1 MPKRNLAVPIA
12 ISLSALALCSGL
24 ALAETNP
31 IKPVAKPQTSI
42 PASAASGD
50 AFVCGTYKGNEKE
63 NLGRYQLHRS
73 TVRKAVQGS
82 SAAPPN
88 SFIYDNVWIVED
100 DGTLAVSGFN
110 PFDTDNQTIHFVSNS
125 NGSYTASVATFTFDA
140 TLGTNLN
147 LLDDATTLQNMLFTF
162 NYFGTAWTNIYIN
175 ANGIVSFGGVP
186 NPSGFFDS
194 NDFFGPLP
202 KIATYFVDLD
212 PSCPTGDVYWKSEAT
227 KATITWSAVREWN
240 ATCAGLTNTIQ
251 LVLHDDGSFDL
262 TFNGINSTL
271 SANGLP
277 IAVGIHPG
285 DDPTLDIMSFSD
297 ELPYAGQVA
306 AGFYER
312 YLDIT
317 NPQVNEVGLIQEFY
331 QNFPDVYFQ
340 VLFFTNFVQTM
351 SGFAN
356 ELNIKNDV
364 QGIGIGT
371 FDNSALWGSGGVLES
386 RCNMNRLAAWPTDP
400 TSRVFGGE
408 NNFLTI
414 MGQEAGHRW
423 GAFVCFDD
431 PGQVGDDPGC
441 GSNSSLL
448 LGRAYAHWSYYADV
462 DHSSLEGGNWEFVS
476 GNLFTTP
483 TTIDYFGD
491 IDEYI
496 MGVRT
501 AQEVTSTFYVSSPT
515 NDLISNRDN
524 GSPVQGAT
532 ATGTAVTVTIDDI
545 IAAEGPRVPSE
556 GNKDLR
562 QAFIVLL
569 QNGTSLS
576 PADLDKIANF
586 RRSWEDYFEVSLDG
600 RITCNT
606 RLTEDLPVGVVEGLV
621 RNSGN
626 QPLDSVTVEVL
637 ERGFDQFVV
646 SGGRYTFRFMPDSL
660 AAPDT
665 VCATLAFSAP
675 GYQPD
680 TLVCCFPYDTTIT
693 KNVTLFG
700 TITGVDDE
708 APIPV
713 AATTLRPAFPN
724 PFNPRTTLTF
734 VLGNSGPI
742 RLSVYDIKGRLVR
755 TLYDGIETSG
765 EHHLDWNGR
774 NDAGTEVGSGIY
786 FVRLEAESAVRT
798 RKVVFLK

>member
-277 IAVGIHPG
+277 IAVGIHP
-285 DDPTLDIMSFSD
+285 
-297 ELPYAGQVA
+297 
-306 AGFYER
+306 
-312 YLDIT
+312 
-317 NPQVNEVGLIQEFY
+317 
-331 QNFPDVYFQ
+331 
-340 VLFFTNFVQTM
+340 
-351 SGFAN
+351 
-356 ELNIKNDV
+356 
-364 QGIGIGT
+364 
-371 FDNSALWGSGGVLES
+371 
-386 RCNMNRLAAWPTDP
+386 
-400 TSRVFGGE
+400 
-408 NNFLTI
+408 
-414 MGQEAGHRW
+414 
-423 GAFVCFDD
+423 
-431 PGQVGDDPGC
+431 
-441 GSNSSLL
+441 
-448 LGRAYAHWSYYADV
+448 
-462 DHSSLEGGNWEFVS
+462 
-476 GNLFTTP
+476 
-483 TTIDYFGD
+483 
-491 IDEYI
+491 
-496 MGVRT
+496 
-501 AQEVTSTFYVSSPT
+501 
-515 NDLISNRDN
+515 
-524 GSPVQGAT
+524 
-532 ATGTAVTVTIDDI
+532 
-545 IAAEGPRVPSE
+545 
-556 GNKDLR
+556 
-562 QAFIVLL
+562 
-569 QNGTSLS
+569 
-576 PADLDKIANF
+576 
-586 RRSWEDYFEVSLDG
+586 
-600 RITCNT
+600 
-606 RLTEDLPVGVVEGLV
+606 
-621 RNSGN
+621 
-626 QPLDSVTVEVL
+626 
-637 ERGFDQFVV
+637 
-646 SGGRYTFRFMPDSL
+646 
-660 AAPDT
+660 
-665 VCATLAFSAP
+665 
-675 GYQPD
+675 
-680 TLVCCFPYDTTIT
+680 
-693 KNVTLFG
+693 
-700 TITGVDDE
+700 
-708 APIPV
+708 
-713 AATTLRPAFPN
+713 
-724 PFNPRTTLTF
+724 
-734 VLGNSGPI
+734 
-742 RLSVYDIKGRLVR
+742 
-755 TLYDGIETSG
+755 
-765 EHHLDWNGR
+765 
-774 NDAGTEVGSGIY
+774 
-786 FVRLEAESAVRT
+786 
-798 RKVVFLK
+798 